1 MRVAFFFSAPTF
13 GLWSELL
20 VDDGLCSD
28 LARSWS
34 VSGEAWRALFE
45 KGGESFSVIVAVN
58 ERE

>member
-34 VSGEAWRALFE
+34 VPGEARRTLFE
-45 KGGESFSVIVAVN
+45 KGGEPFDVVFAVN
-58 ERE
+58 ERK